1 MSASMGIYWSSR
13 RVTNGELPHE
23 HALLFAE
30 ARGGIERLVARMKG
44 PPDSIVFLVAEAD
57 GALGKVIVEMG
68 APRHPGRRSVVMPLT
83 RDDAVRA
90 AGPLMGP
97 TVSEKLAAHGGPA
110 VLIVVAGD
118 ARLVG
123 L

>member
-1 MSASMGIYWSSR
+1 MTDG
-13 RVTNGELPHE
+13 GLPHD
-23 HALLFAE
+23 HATLLAE

-57 GALGKVIVEMG
+57 GALGKVIVGMG

-83 RDDAVRA
+83 REDAVRA

-97 TVSEKLAAHGGPA
+97 AVSEKLAAHGGPA